1 MGIIS
6 SNKQVNVTQLSCDG
20 TARVSLALTA
30 APDILQ
36 NPADIVLVLDR
47 SGSMAGAPL
56 ASMKDGAKTFID
68 ILSEATPEF
77 ERVMLEAALAFTSN
91 HKQEA
96 ARLLGWGRNTL
107 TRKIKEL
114 HLSN

>member
-56 ASMKDGAKTFID
+56 ASMKAGADAFID
-68 ILSEATPEF
+68 IIAEASGGPGATLAPAAESRLS
-77 ERVMLEAALAFTSN
+77 AF
-91 HKQEA
+91 QI
-96 ARLLGWGRNTL
+96 LLPLIR
-107 TRKIKEL
+107 
-114 HLSN
+114 S